1 MGYPSGLC
9 PASSTRLGVTGAVP
23 TLLSFVALP
32 KRPSKLSRDVKS
44 VSTAGENRSP
54 LSGGAGDCL
63 WVSGSTG
70 IGRFLKGSLKEDL
83 SAGRLLRLA
92 APVSV
97 PGELRTVGQ
106 CISKLSVPVHAGGAG
121 ETPVTRASL
130 ERPLQSAVLDPALPR
145 SRLVVRRSSGA
156 PATDCWSPFMVM
168 ILGINRGRGAPDRKK
183 FQVYARNP
191 LNVQ

>member
-23 TLLSFVALP
+23 TLLSSVALP

-44 VSTAGENRSP
+44 VSTTGENRSP
-54 LSGGAGDCL
+54 LSGGADDCL

-83 SAGRLLRLA
+83 STGRLRLA
-92 APVSV
+92 APVSE

-121 ETPVTRASL
+121 EPPVTRASL
-130 ERPLQSAVLDPALPR
+130 ARPLQSAVLDPALPR

-156 PATDCWSPFMVM
+156 AATDCWSPFMVM
-168 ILGINRGRGAPDRKK
+168 ILGINRGRGAPDLKK
-183 FQVYARNP
+183 FQV
-191 LNVQ
+191 